1 MFGSPE
7 HSKRLLTF
15 IIFHGLQRAPTQFVR
30 VPPYENRGADGVK
43 SAETETESNESR
55 LFIDD
60 MFEYL

>member
-1 MFGSPE
+1 MVWKSDFFSWFM
-7 HSKRLLTF
+7 K
-15 IIFHGLQRAPTQFVR
+15 FVR
-30 VPPYENRGADGVK
+30 VPPYENGGADGVK

>member
-1 MFGSPE
+1 M
-7 HSKRLLTF
+7 
-15 IIFHGLQRAPTQFVR
+15 RAPTQFVR

-43 SAETETESNESR
+43 SAEKETESNESR